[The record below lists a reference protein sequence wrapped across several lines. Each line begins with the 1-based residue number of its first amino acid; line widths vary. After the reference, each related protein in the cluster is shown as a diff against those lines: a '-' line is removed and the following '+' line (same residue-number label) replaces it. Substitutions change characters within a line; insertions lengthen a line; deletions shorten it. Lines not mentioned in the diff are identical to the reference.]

1 MKLPNWKWILGGIT
15 GIGILSSV
23 IAGAG
28 ESTTSTASTTSSS
41 SGDYAETMDLF
52 ERGQGFLDENK
63 RIHSRIKSGSY
74 GYSQGF
80 AHICSNA
87 KTALRLFDQMGG
99 MPMPPQAQA
108 IYPGLMDSTQEQVEI
123 SCDRAG

>member
-1 MKLPNWKWILGGIT
+1 MGGFIGLGILGAV
-15 GIGILSSV
+15 LPDPDKSP
-23 IAGAG
+23 A
-28 ESTTSTASTTSSS
+28 STAYTTPSST
-41 SGDYAETMDLF
+41 DNYAATMDLF
-52 ERGQGFLDENK
+52 ERGQSFLDENQ
-63 RIHSRIKSGSY
+63 RIHSQIKSGSY

-87 KTALRLFDQMGG
+87 KTALRLIDQMGG
-99 MPMPPQAQA
+99 MPMPAQAQA

>member
-1 MKLPNWKWILGGIT
+1 MKLPNWKWIVGGFI
-15 GIGILSSV
+15 GLGIL
-23 IAGAG
+23 GAVLPDPDK
-28 ESTTSTASTTSSS
+28 SPASTAYTTPSSTDNYT
-41 SGDYAETMDLF
+41 ATMDLF
-52 ERGQGFLDENK
+52 ERGQAFLDENQ
-63 RIHSRIKSGSY
+63 RIHSRMKSGSY

-99 MPMPPQAQA
+99 MPMPAQAQA
-108 IYPGLMDSTQEQVEI
+108 IYPGLMDSTQEQVDI